1 LVKSAKGAKLGMSQF
16 KLPSGLKAAV
26 GLGGGE
32 STATSI
38 RASVQSYIPSDDGS
52 SIASNPY
59 GFGGL
64 DASFNGSI
72 MTGSVAGPGDSVHSS
87 QAAKGKA
94 ADEQEWQ
101 FLAVDSTGKVVAHT
115 VAKKAFMLV
124 ASKLIVLDPAKGAP
138 KFFSLACRFR
148 SPLHP

>member
-1 LVKSAKGAKLGMSQF
+1 M
-16 KLPSGLKAAV
+16 
-26 GLGGGE
+26 
-32 STATSI
+32 T
-38 RASVQSYIPSDDGS
+38 
-52 SIASNPY
+52 SNPY
-59 GFGGL
+59 GFGL
-64 DASFNGSI
+64 DLSVASSI
-72 MTGSVAGPGDSVHSS
+72 AGPGDSVHSS
-87 QAAKGKA
+87 HSSKAKA

-115 VAKKAFMLV
+115 VAKKAFILV

>member
-1 LVKSAKGAKLGMSQF
+1 VKGTKLGMSQF
-16 KLPSGLKAAV
+16 KGLKAAV

-32 STATSI
+32 SVATSLAQSL
-38 RASVQSYIPSDDGS
+38 ASSVSPSDTS
-52 SIASNPY
+52 SISNNPY

-64 DASFNGSI
+64 DISLVGSI
-72 MTGSVAGPGDSVHSS
+72 AGPGDSVHSS
-87 QAAKGKA
+87 HQSKGKA

-115 VAKKAFMLV
+115 VAKKAFIFV